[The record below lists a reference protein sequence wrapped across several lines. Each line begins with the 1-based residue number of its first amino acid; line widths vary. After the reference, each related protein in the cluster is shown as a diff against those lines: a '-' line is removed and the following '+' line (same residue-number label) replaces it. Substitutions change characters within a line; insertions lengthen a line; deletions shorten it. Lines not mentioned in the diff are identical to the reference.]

1 MNGPNKERDPK
12 QAPEQML
19 GGYATGNLSDQEKE
33 ALFAA
38 ALRDQKLFDALM
50 EEEALREL
58 VEQPGVKRELIDAL
72 TPRAT
77 MFGRLRKWLAT
88 PMAWG
93 AAGAAATA
101 ALVVVMITTR
111 MPESH
116 PLGELARQEPVAA
129 PKADLP
135 LPRMTAPPVSESRRN
150 APARPPAEPP
160 AAAANEMRAKVLS
173 RKEEGEVKREA
184 PAVAPERDQRVM
196 EDAATQV
203 AQPQQQAPRQIRAI
217 QEQQA
222 LPQQA
227 LDQQTT
233 RQDRQQQNQG
243 AVAPSPALGAAAPAA
258 PPPAAKKVAVPA
270 LEYALLKRNEQDEY
284 AAATAFRESDAVRI
298 RVTANEDGFLT
309 LTRRGEP
316 KPIVSALAVRAGQT
330 LQLPAS
336 GFLLPGTQPYL
347 LVFSRPLAAP
357 GSSGIIG
364 GFRQRAAKTAAD
376 ELSKSKDAVEGQQ
389 VVFEILIRGE
399 GN

>member
-12 QAPEQML
+12 LEGPGQML

-58 VEQPGVKRELIDAL
+58 VEQPGVKRELIEAL
-72 TPRAT
+72 TPRET

-93 AAGAAATA
+93 AAGAVATA

-111 MPESH
+111 TPDSH
-116 PLGELARQEPVAA
+116 TLGEMARREPVTA
-129 PKADLP
+129 PKAALP
-135 LPRMTAPPVSESRRN
+135 QPQITPPLMSESRRN
-150 APARPPAEPP
+150 APRPAPSEPP
-160 AAAANEMRAKVLS
+160 TAAANEARAKVLT
-173 RKEEGEVKREA
+173 RKESGEVKREA
-184 PAVAPERDQRVM
+184 PAVEPERDQRAM
-196 EDAATQV
+196 TDAAPQV
-203 AQPQQQAPRQIRAI
+203 AQQQQQVPRQIRAI

-227 LDQQTT
+227 LDQQTM
-233 RQDRQQQNQG
+233 RQDRQQQNQVT
-243 AVAPSPALGAAAPAA
+243 VAPPASLGASAPAA

-270 LEYALLKRNEQDEY
+270 LEYALLKRNEQGEY

-298 RVTANEDGFLT
+298 RVTAHEDGFVT

-336 GFLLPGTQPYL
+336 GFLLPGTQPYQ
-347 LVFSRPLAAP
+347 LVFSQLLAAP

-364 GFRQRAAKTAAD
+364 GFRQRAAKSAAD
-376 ELSKSKDAVEGQQ
+376 ELKSKDAVAGQQ
-389 VVFEILIRGE
+389 VVFEILIRAE